1 MQNRPTWELVAMR
14 KALSLLPL
22 LNTEE
27 ENERLAAVK
36 AELRRRKAR

>member
-1 MQNRPTWELVAMR
+1 MR

-36 AELRRRKAR
+36 AELSRRRKVR